1 MEAVVPRHDR
11 AGPDGPEA
19 LLLRLADGADAQMGA
34 ENFPVALRVLPRRPR
49 AALSAVYRYARFVD
63 DVGDRADCAPSERLA
78 LLDVV
83 DREVRALPDGNSRL
97 HPVAG
102 LASVVREHGIANDLL
117 LDLVEANRL
126 DQRKSSYATF
136 DELLDYCRL
145 SAAPVGRIVLH
156 VAGAVTEA
164 NVADSDTVCA
174 ALQVLEHCQDVGED
188 ARAGRIYLPAAD
200 LRTAAVHPDQLL
212 APTTA
217 PGVRRVVAL
226 NVARAEH
233 LLSTGGPLVG
243 RLSGWARFAVAGYV
257 AGGWATSAALRG
269 QGYDVLARDIR
280 PSRLR
285 TAARM
290 TRLLLRRSR

>member
-1 MEAVVPRHDR
+1 MTDIDPVVDR
-11 AGPDGPEA
+11 RRAELDRMAA
-19 LLLRLADGADAQMGA
+19 LSAAQMAA
-34 ENFPVALRVLPRRPR
+34 ENFPVALRLLPKAPR
-49 AALSAVYRYARFVD
+49 SQLARVYAYARFVD
-63 DVGDRADCAPSERLA
+63 DVGDESYGDRHR
-78 LLDVV
+78 LLDLVAQDVTALSHNGAKLAVV
-83 DREVRALPDGNSRL
+83 SDLA
-97 HPVAG
+97 PVVQSAG
-102 LASVVREHGIANDLL
+102 LPLQPL

-126 DQRKSSYATF
+126 DQDVTRYETF
-136 DELLDYCRL
+136 DDLLGYCRL

-156 VAGAVTEA
+156 LAGAATEQ
-164 NVADSDTVCA
+164 NVADSDEVCA

>member
-188 ARAGRIYLPAAD
+188 ARAGRVYLPD
-200 LRTAAVHPDQLL
+200 EELRAAAVDAGDLMATSTSAAL
-212 APTTA
+212 R
-217 PGVRRVVAL
+217 GVIAVQ
-226 NVARAEH
+226 VARAEDM
-233 LLSTGGPLVG
+233 LRRGSALVK
-243 RLSGWARFAVAGYV
+243 RLHGWSRVAVAGYV
-257 AGGWATSAALRG
+257 AGGLATASALRG
-269 QGYDVLARDIR
+269 AGYEVLAAPVR
-280 PSRLR
+280 PSRAR
-285 TAARM
+285 TALHAIRVWAP
-290 TRLLLRRSR
+290 